1 MTINFIAHSLTAI
14 SAIFAPLVTTEFIIP
29 TILHP
34 YKLGGIPF
42 KTPGIFKYTSIY
54 LLCIVLI
61 VGTFATISGMMTTA
75 RECKKVEFWS
85 AAVSAKWSMLFA
97 LIGLSVVFFLPLIK
111 APLLAL
117 LAPVPFS
124 NLISNGIVMSAFV
137 VFGHFLGD
145 NYLLRTV
152 CGSGV

>member
-14 SAIFAPLVTTEFIIP
+14 SAVFAPLITTEFIMP

-34 YKLGGIPF
+34 YKFGGIPF
-42 KTPGIFKYTSIY
+42 VPPGIFKYTSIY

-61 VGTFATISGMMTTA
+61 VGSFATVSGMMTTA

-85 AAVSAKWSMLFA
+85 AAVSAKWSMFFA
-97 LIGLSVVFFLPLIK
+97 LIGITVVFFLPLIK
-111 APLLAL
+111 APLLAI

-137 VFGHFLGD
+137 IFGHFLGN
-145 NYLLRTV
+145 NYLKRTT
-152 CGSGV
+152 CGVST